1 MTSVRPNPPSANS
14 QNTLES
20 TLRNNLPGNS
30 PQSGTLYGIGVGGN
44 DPELLT
50 IKGFRILR
58 SVDILAFAAGRGGK
72 STAAER
78 IASHY
83 AKPEQRTMALALPI
97 KDSEVLRTAWQTAA
111 IQLTR
116 ELRQGHSIAF
126 IDAGDVSFYS
136 TFTYIM
142 AGVHNQ
148 DPEIPIMIV
157 PGICAPLAAA
167 AAMKAPLTL
176 GTDKLVVLN
185 ASAEIIDVEQALEWA
200 EVVVVLN
207 LQTRYAQI
215 WELLR
220 SRDLLKSSSV
230 IAWLG
235 SDQEFAPPQVWTELG
250 EHPMLNLPPGALLII
265 NRSLHF

>member
-1 MTSVRPNPPSANS
+1 MTSLRPNS
-14 QNTLES
+14 QDISQDVSQKNGS
-20 TLRNNLPGNS
+20 
-30 PQSGTLYGIGVGGN
+30 QSGTLYGIGVGAN

-72 STAAER
+72 STVAER

-83 AKPEQRTMALALPI
+83 AKPEQRTMPLALPI

-116 ELRQGHSIAF
+116 ELRQGKSIAF

-136 TFTYIM
+136 AFTYIM

-148 DPEIPIMIV
+148 DPEIPITIV

-185 ASAEIIDVEQALEWA
+185 AGAEAVDVEQALEWA
-200 EVVVVLN
+200 EVVVILN
-207 LQTRYAQI
+207 LQSRYAQI

-220 SRDLLKSSSV
+220 SRDLLKCSSV

-250 EHPMLNLPPGALLII
+250 EHPLLNLPTGALLII